1 MKRSFTV
8 LATVAAVL
16 ALGAVAYAASLSK
29 IPNGNFEKGNL
40 SDWKTGDSAGD
51 NPWFVYTAAERGDGD
66 VPSDIPKPR
75 GKYSAGVS
83 QFSSPG
89 VNFITR
95 VLKVPAGATTLKM
108 NYFWNNY
115 SGRNLVRVPRSVR
128 GTGGSLTWRFPGNW
142 SVSDAFGTIQY
153 LTLDLLTASASPLTT
168 SKSKILDTI
177 FKPKAGV
184 TPAVSGWRSGSVD
197 VSRYRG
203 EKIKLRYIVGVD
215 VAVMPIGLDDLK
227 FVGAQPPTG

>member
-1 MKRSFTV
+1 MKRSLTV

-16 ALGAVAYAASLSK
+16 ALGAVAYAASSSK

-40 SDWKTGDSAGD
+40 SDWKTGDSSGD
-51 NPWFVYTAAERGDGD
+51 NPWFVYTAAERGTGSI
-66 VPSDIPKPR
+66 PPDIPKPR
-75 GKYSAGVS
+75 GKYSAGVN
-83 QFSSPG
+83 QREAPG
-89 VNFITR
+89 VNYITR

-108 NYFWNNY
+108 NYFWLNF
-115 SGRNLVRVPRSVR
+115 
-128 GTGGSLTWRFPGNW
+128 TGVIGSPTWRFSGSW
-142 SVSDAFGTIQY
+142 SIDSGQLQY

-203 EKIKLRYIVGVD
+203 EKIKLRYIVGVN
-215 VAVMPIGLDDLK
+215 VASMPIGLDDLK